1 MGKKKVKKR
10 KNESS
15 MSISEEPKKQK
26 KTKKSKKEKEK
37 KYTEVKDVTPEIKII
52 DKKAVVD
59 QHFADRAQY
68 HICQDTDNEFNGKFF
83 SCTLNKSDLDKNN
96 NKFYIIQLLE
106 HDSTN
111 DLILFT
117 GVSSFTSGD
126 FFPFSFFDFFVF
138 FCFFGSS
145 DIDIDDSFLLFFT
158 FFLPIISFI

>member
-1 MGKKKVKKR
+1 MGKKKAKK
-10 KNESS
+10 KTDESS
-15 MSISEEPKKQK
+15 MSVSEEPKKSK
-26 KTKKSKKEKEK
+26 KVKKSKKEKASK
-37 KYTEVKDVTPEIKII
+37 SPEVKDTTPVMKII

-111 DLILFT
+111 ELVLFT
-117 GVSSFTSGD
+117 V
-126 FFPFSFFDFFVF
+126 
-138 FCFFGSS
+138 
-145 DIDIDDSFLLFFT
+145 LE
-158 FFLPIISFI
+158 